1 MELDITNC
9 EFPDETLSQTT
20 AFSNDYRG
28 KLHVRLASVRHPL
41 TSKSLE
47 QLEGTVRQVFI

>member
-1 MELDITNC
+1 MELDIINC

-20 AFSNDYRG
+20 EFSKTYRG
-28 KLHVRLASVRHPL
+28 KLHIRLACVRHPL

-47 QLEGTVRQVFI
+47 QLEGMI